1 MNLQLVHCDA
11 FATMVLSLDYMV
23 HIEST
28 WKEKLHKSAL
38 INKYYQSLWYRLWIL
53 SWLCI
58 RNLLTGLWVG
68 RFLLRCLCFCP
79 SAFTRQG
86 SDTTTWKKNHLF
98 YSETTLKYSYLNQ
111 LQKGHFLSC
120 FCFISADIS
129 WDSTDNSIS
138 HVFWKESFCFT
149 SCGW

>member
-68 RFLLRCLCFCP
+68 KVPVALSLFLPKCFYTPRLWYYNVEKKSPILFWDYTEVQLPQSAAKRTLFIVFLFYFCRYLLRLH
-79 SAFTRQG
+79 
-86 SDTTTWKKNHLF
+86 W
-98 YSETTLKYSYLNQ
+98 
-111 LQKGHFLSC
+111 
-120 FCFISADIS
+120 
-129 WDSTDNSIS
+129 
-138 HVFWKESFCFT
+138 
-149 SCGW
+149 